1 MILPAFVRGPLACRT
16 DSLTILVGSHEADA
30 CLVGYDPGQAQTLLA
45 DCRRRSIAEEGSAP
59 HLHHARARR
68 IFGFLDEVILDDAGG
83 CLLHPM
89 MRRRARLDDAALVLG
104 TGEAFE
110 IWSPQVALEGG
121 DPDLSDLAAYH
132 LNLQRAA

>member
-1 MILPAFVRGPLACRT
+1 MILPAFVRAPLAFRT

-45 DCRRRSIAEEGSAP
+45 DCRRRSIAEEESAP

-68 IFGFLDEVILDDAGG
+68 IFGFLDEVILDDSGG
-83 CLLHPM
+83 CMLHPM
-89 MRRRARLDDAALVLG
+89 MRDRARLEDAALVLG

-121 DPDLSDLAAYH
+121 DSDLSDLAAYH
-132 LNLQRAA
+132 LNLQSAA